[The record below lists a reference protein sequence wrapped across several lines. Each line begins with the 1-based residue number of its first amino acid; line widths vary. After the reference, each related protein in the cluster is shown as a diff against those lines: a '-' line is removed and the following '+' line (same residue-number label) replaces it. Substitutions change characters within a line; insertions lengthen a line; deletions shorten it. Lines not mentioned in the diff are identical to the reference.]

1 MQTIYI
7 LLSCILPF
15 ERELMPIFLI
25 ISRHSPENCPMNNE
39 KMKELTLEL
48 PAKLG
53 GLEKKHGVKRVGA
66 WTVIPEHLL
75 VWVYEAPSSEA
86 LQNFSL
92 EPEMVKWMAWN
103 MTEIKLAMSLEESMR
118 LLNKPNMNRTLET

>member
-1 MQTIYI
+1 LQTIYI

-39 KMKELTLEL
+39 KMKRMTLEL
-48 PAKLG
+48 PNKLG
-53 GLEKKHGVKRVGA
+53 GLEKKHGIKRVGV

-86 LQNFSL
+86 LQKFSM
-92 EPEMVKWMAWN
+92 EPEIAKWMAWN
-103 MTEIKLAMSLEESMR
+103 TSEIKLAMSLEESMK
-118 LLNKPNMNRTLET
+118 LLK

>member
-1 MQTIYI
+1 MFCNKVYACKRFISDFPIFY
-7 LLSCILPF
+7 L

-39 KMKELTLEL
+39 KMKKITLEL
-48 PAKLG
+48 PAKLS
-53 GLEKKHGVKRVGA
+53 GLEKKQGIKRVGV

-86 LQNFSL
+86 LQKFSM
-92 EPEMVKWMAWN
+92 EPEIAKWMAWN
-103 MTEIKLAMSLEESMR
+103 TSEIKLAMSLEESMK
-118 LLNKPNMNRTLET
+118 LLK